1 MIGAGAEVRYREL
14 GTTGL
19 MVSELGFGT
28 ASLGEEYGQIRPAQG
43 QRAVRYAID
52 KGINYFD
59 VAPYYG
65 GGLAEA
71 RLGRALAGKRHSVI
85 LATKV
90 GRYKDAAS
98 EEFDYTAARVR
109 SSLEQSLRRL
119 RTDYIDVYQAHD
131 IEFAP
136 RERIVE
142 ETLPA
147 MHQLKAEGKVRFVG
161 VTAYPLRLL
170 GHIAETAP
178 VDTILSYCRYNLI
191 DTSMDRV
198 LTPLA
203 REKGI
208 GLINGS
214 PLNMRALTAKG
225 APVWHPAP
233 VEALDLALRAA
244 QHCRRRGVDIS
255 ELAMQFA
262 LAHEY
267 VSTTLVGMSSMAH
280 VAQNLAALETPLDQQ
295 LLEEVLG
302 IIKPVTNICW
312 QEGIPENYDPGAV
325 PQRS

>member
-1 MIGAGAEVRYREL
+1 M
-14 GTTGL
+14 
-19 MVSELGFGT
+19 
-28 ASLGEEYGQIRPAQG
+28 Q
-43 QRAVRYAID
+43 
-52 KGINYFD
+52 
-59 VAPYYG
+59 
-65 GGLAEA
+65 EA

-178 VDTILSYCRYNLI
+178 VDTILSYCRYNLM

-244 QHCRRRGVDIS
+244 QRCRRRGVDIS

-262 LAHEY
+262 LQNPYAA
-267 VSTTLVGMSSMAH
+267 TTLVGMSKRRH
-280 VAQNLAALETPLDQQ
+280 LERNLAAVENPPDPE
-295 LLEEVLG
+295 LLAQVIAMLAGTTEE
-302 IIKPVTNICW
+302 
-312 QEGIPENYDPGAV
+312 A
-325 PQRS
+325 